1 MKLIPGVFLQ
11 DKNILVNTLFTF
23 FKCIS
28 KISHRISKFKGAS
41 NESISALKKAFRRR
55 PFNKLYYAK
64 HYKSK
69 HYKYSAA
76 KHFPYTKDFM
86 LCKGEK

>member
-55 PFNKLYYAK
+55 PFKKFCINNKTLNR
-64 HYKSK
+64 
-69 HYKYSAA
+69 
-76 KHFPYTKDFM
+76 FVYTKVQPF
-86 LCKGEK
+86 CKDKS

>member
-1 MKLIPGVFLQ
+1 MKSISGVFLQ
-11 DKNILVNTLFTF
+11 DKKILVNTLFTF

-55 PFNKLYYAK
+55 PFNKLY
-64 HYKSK
+64 
-69 HYKYSAA
+69 KYSADEA
-76 KHFPYTKDFM
+76 LSLYKTFHA
-86 LCKGEK
+86 L

>member
-1 MKLIPGVFLQ
+1 MKSISGVFLQ
-11 DKNILVNTLFTF
+11 DKKILVNTLFTF

-55 PFNKLYYAK
+55 PFKKFCIN
-64 HYKSK
+64 
-69 HYKYSAA
+69 
-76 KHFPYTKDFM
+76 TKPSTGLFIQEFNPFV
-86 LCKGEK
+86 KINHEK